1 MIEMIDDDSGQEKEY
16 VSDVHEGFVLSW
28 QRAVESLQQE
38 KERILQIPEIGKFLS
53 EFAEFEDENGE
64 FHIDLNMEFR
74 NANRAEMVFLKSSE
88 G

>member
-53 EFAEFEDENGE
+53 EFAEFEDENGLFNVE
-64 FHIDLNMEFR
+64 LEIQFK
-74 NANRAEMVFLKSSE
+74 NANRAEMVFLSSE
-88 G
+88 R